1 MACSSCSQ
9 NNHVTS
15 TTNSNQTFCD
25 CACGCNEVV
34 CPVLQPCTE
43 VIDSNCVIYTGE
55 DVACNEE
62 TIINQNDTLNNT
74 LLNIFNYFCN
84 QFSEIE
90 PIPTSANIGDQI
102 GGGIVVAVFNDNG
115 VAKALIASLA
125 NVSAALPW
133 TIPPYD
139 IALIGATAQSW
150 SDGLS
155 NTNAI
160 IAQTGATAAP
170 TYAAGAARLW
180 TGGSYNDWY
189 LPSAWEL
196 DVCFNSAAIVNKVL
210 GSTNGFISIG
220 SGLSYKS
227 STEANASTNY
237 SKSFIVSTQGQ
248 TGKGSGGPVRAVR
261 IHTL

>member
-84 QFSEIE
+84 QFSGIE
-90 PIPTSANIGDQI
+90 PIPTFANIGDEI
-102 GGGIVVAVFNDNG
+102 GGGIVVAAFNEGG
-115 VAKALIASLA
+115 VAKALIASSI
-125 NVSAALPW
+125 NVATNIPW
-133 TIPPYD
+133 TLN
-139 IALIGATAQSW
+139 AFQGAVVPLGAQSF
-150 SDGLS
+150 SDGS
-155 NTNAI
+155 TNTDAI
-160 IAQTGATAAP
+160 IAQTGSSATAL
-170 TYAAGAARLW
+170 YAAGAARIH
-180 TGGSYNDWY
+180 TGGSFNDWY
-189 LPSAWEL
+189 LPSIWEL
-196 DVCFNSAAIVNKVL
+196 NMCYNSAAIVNKVL
-210 GSTNGFISIG
+210 GSVNGFAF
-220 SGLSYKS
+220 SYYWS
-227 STEANASTNY
+227 STESNNLTSWRQNFPNDSQNNVNKSDNY
-237 SKSFIVSTQGQ
+237 Y
-248 TGKGSGGPVRAVR
+248 VRAVR

>member
-55 DVACNEE
+55 NVTCNEQ

-115 VAKALIASLA
+115 VNKALVASLT
-125 NVSAALPW
+125 NLSTALRY
-133 TIPPYD
+133 TITAFQNTTVP
-139 IALIGATAQSW
+139 LGATSF
-150 SDGLS
+150 SDGFT
-155 NTNAI
+155 NTNNI
-160 IAQTGATAAP
+160 IAQTLLPASTS
-170 TYAAGAARLW
+170 YAAGYARLW
-180 TGGSYNDWY
+180 SDGGFTDWY
-189 LPSAWEL
+189 LPSQWEL
-196 DVCFNSAAIVNKVL
+196 NMCYNSAAIVNKVL
-210 GSTNGFISIG
+210 GGTNGFVANQ
-220 SGLSYKS
+220 YWC
-227 STEANASTNY
+227 STELSSGDARL
-237 SKSFIVSTQGQ
+237 Q
-248 TGKGSGGPVRAVR
+248 TFADGSQYGNGKGSTNAVRAVR

>member
-84 QFSEIE
+84 QFSEIG
-90 PIPTSANIGDQI
+90 PLPTFANIGDEI
-102 GGGIVVAVFNDNG
+102 GGGIVVAVFNEGG
-115 VAKALIASLA
+115 VAKALIASLT
-125 NVSAALPW
+125 NLSTNLVW
-133 TIPPYD
+133 TVPLQQA
-139 IALIGATAQSW
+139 IAIGATAQSY
-150 SDGLS
+150 SDGLTNS
-155 NTNAI
+155 NAI
-160 IAQTGATAAP
+160 VSQTGAVATSL
-170 TYAAGAARLW
+170 YAAGAARMH
-180 TGGSYNDWY
+180 TAGAFTDWY
-189 LPSAWEL
+189 LPSIWEL
-196 DVCFNSAAIVNKVL
+196 NMCYNSAAIVNNVL
-210 GSTNGFISIG
+210 GATNGF
-220 SGLSYKS
+220 LTTTNYWS
-227 STEANASTNY
+227 STESDFNVAWIYSFNSGLASN
-237 SKSFIVSTQGQ
+237 
-248 TGKGSGGPVRAVR
+248 GSVKFSSQAVRAVR
-261 IHTL
+261 IHNL